1 MAEKGSGSSIQS
13 NLGFKPNMGERSG
26 EKCLGVERSK
36 QTNLTKFFEFEFCK
50 AQHGGFQILEKL
62 AIKKLLVIEICRL
75 IIKYFIAPH
84 TLSMVKTGIYAM
96 VIVIYVMIVDRT

>member
-1 MAEKGSGSSIQS
+1 
-13 NLGFKPNMGERSG
+13 MGERSG

-62 AIKKLLVIEICRL
+62 AIKKCHCVLAKSSLTKPTASKTTSLLLVG
-75 IIKYFIAPH
+75 F
-84 TLSMVKTGIYAM
+84 GNNYAAEKQGN
-96 VIVIYVMIVDRT
+96 REA